1 MRYAGTMSFGEIPTA
16 SDLAGSRE
24 AGPDTMHTLLHDRFG
39 LEAFRPFQEAVC
51 REVAAG
57 GDVLLVMPTGAG
69 KSLCYQLPGL
79 ARGGTTV
86 VVSPLIALMEDQVAA
101 LQRLGMQA
109 ERIHSGRDR
118 GRSREVCHEYLD
130 GKLEFLF
137 IAPERLSVPG
147 FPEMLAKRT
156 PALIAVDEAHCI
168 SQWGHD
174 FRPDYRLLRD
184 RLPMLR
190 PAPIIALTA
199 TATPLVQ
206 RDITE
211 QLGIGDAGLFIHG
224 FRRTN
229 IAVEVAEMRPGARGA
244 TVERLLSDAAA
255 RPAIVYA
262 PTRKQSESLAEQI
275 ARSFPAASYHAGMTP
290 ERRDEVQAAFLD
302 GRLDVIVAT
311 IAFGMGIDKPDVR
324 TVIHTALPGT
334 VEGYYQEIGRAGRDG
349 QLSRA
354 VLLQSFV
361 DRKTHEHFLKRDYP
375 DPESLQSVYYV
386 LGDEPVTRDWIED
399 QLTRYGDDLGRALD
413 VLRIHRGAVT
423 DPDGKFR
430 RGESGWRRSYDAQ
443 RGRKLTQLA
452 EITRFADNRAC
463 RMLQL
468 VRHFG
473 DQEDR
478 GERCGICDI
487 CAPEDSVA
495 LEFRTPTEH
504 EQLQMEQLLDALR
517 ANNGQTSG
525 QLHRNV
531 FGQSL
536 DRNGHEEL
544 IGALA
549 RAGLVLEQQDSFEKD
564 GRVIEFKRVRLT
576 PAGRE
581 ARSTAGAR
589 IVVDPDDVEMPPSA
603 VGSPGRTRTKRTR
616 RRKQPERVEIAP
628 DEAREMAAPEVV
640 EALRHWRQQQA
651 KATSVPPYCI
661 LHDST
666 LLTIAAARPQSEDEL
681 LAIKGMGPKRV
692 ERHGAAILELTK
704 T

>member
-1 MRYAGTMSFGEIPTA
+1 MEPGEIPTA
-16 SDLAGSRE
+16 VNPAARRKKPPAGLH
-24 AGPDTMHTLLHDRFG
+24 ALLRDRFR
-39 LEAFRPFQEAVC
+39 LEGFRPFQEAVC
-51 REVAAG
+51 RVVTAG

-101 LQRLGMQA
+101 LQKLGLKA

-118 GRSREVCHEYLD
+118 ERSREVCHEYLA
-130 GKLEFLF
+130 GELEYLF
-137 IAPERLSVPG
+137 IAPERLSVAG
-147 FPEMLAKRT
+147 FPEMLARRT

-206 RDITE
+206 RDIKE

-229 IAVEVAEMRPGARGA
+229 IAVEVAEMRPGARA
-244 TVERLLSDAAA
+244 TTVERLLSDEAA

-262 PTRKQSESLAEQI
+262 PTRKQSEALAEQI
-275 ARSFPAASYHAGMTP
+275 GRLLPAASYHAGMTP

-311 IAFGMGIDKPDVR
+311 IAFGMGIDKSNVR
-324 TVIHTALPGT
+324 TVLHTALPGT

-349 QLSRA
+349 LPSRA
-354 VLLQSFV
+354 VLLHSFV

-375 DPESLQSVYYV
+375 DPESLQRVYHV
-386 LGDEPVTRDWIED
+386 LGDEPVPREWIED
-399 QLTRYGDDLGRALD
+399 QLTRYGEDLGRALD
-413 VLRIHRGAVT
+413 VLRIHRGAVI
-423 DPDGKFR
+423 DPDGQFR

-443 RGRKLTQLA
+443 HSRKVTQLA
-452 EITRFADNRAC
+452 EITRFADSRIC

-473 DQEDR
+473 DLEDR
-478 GERCGICDI
+478 GEPCGICDV
-487 CAPEDSVA
+487 CAPADSIA
-495 LEFRTPTEH
+495 LRFRAPTEQ

-517 ANNGQTSG
+517 AGNGQTSG
-525 QLHRNV
+525 QLHKSV
-531 FGQSL
+531 FGNSL

-576 PAGRE
+576 PEGQRAG
-581 ARSTAGAR
+581 STAHAR
-589 IVVDPDDVEMPPSA
+589 IVVDVDDVTLPS
-603 VGSPGRTRTKRTR
+603 GERPRRTRKR
-616 RRKQPERVEIAP
+616 KKAVKVELDA
-628 DEAREMAAPEVV
+628 DTAREAAAPELV
-640 EALRHWRQQQA
+640 EALRGWRHRLAQA
-651 KATSVPPYCI
+651 NRVPPYVI

-666 LLTIAAARPQSEDEL
+666 LLTIAAVRPQSEDEL

-692 ERHGAAILELTK
+692 ERHGAAILELTRS
-704 T
+704 